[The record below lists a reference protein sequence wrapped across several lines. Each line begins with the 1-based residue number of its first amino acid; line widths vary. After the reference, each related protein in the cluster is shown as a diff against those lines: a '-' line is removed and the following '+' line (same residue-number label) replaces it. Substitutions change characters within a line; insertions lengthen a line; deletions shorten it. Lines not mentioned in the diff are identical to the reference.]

1 MYNTLERS
9 RLRGTGR
16 VALGNH
22 CASHVVVATHLIF
35 DVEKNS
41 CFRTSFY
48 TVVAK
53 NLMIRFIPLGHH
65 F

>member
-53 NLMIRFIPLGHH
+53 I
-65 F
+65 